1 MHRNH
6 ITQRKTADGLEFR
19 SAAPGSIEVRAD
31 GDVTGFSGHA
41 ATFMVADSYWTA
53 FAKGA
58 FRKSVKDRGD
68 RLPFLWQHNPD
79 FGTIGNHVAIK
90 EDPKGLFVD
99 VDLIDDG
106 DRGSVALKQLRGNG
120 KLGLSFGFQTLKDR
134 TAEDD
139 DEIDLSQL
147 SKGAKKEDIRVIT
160 EVRLWETSLVTFPA
174 NEDAIPAALRSQIK
188 TDAITTLMDAIRAGH
203 LTDAEYAQIVA
214 AWQARDGAGAGTDH
228 STPTDAKARRR
239 QAVDIALALA
249 KDRGLLS
256 GVPQ

>member
-6 ITQRKTADGLEFR
+6 ITQRKTADGVQFR
-19 SAAPGSIEVRAD
+19 TAAPDAFAIRAD
-31 GDVTGFSGHA
+31 GDTPGFSGHA

-58 FRKSVKDRGD
+58 FRKSLKDRGD
-68 RLPFLWQHNPD
+68 RLPVLWQHWPD
-79 FGTIGNHVAIK
+79 YPIGRHVEIK
-90 EDPKGLFVD
+90 EDTDGLFVD
-99 VDLIDDG
+99 VALVDDG
-106 DRGSVALKQLRGNG
+106 AEGTTALSRLRGG
-120 KLGLSFGFQTLKDR
+120 VPLGLSFGFQTVKDR
-134 TAEDD
+134 SAEDD
-139 DEIDLSQL
+139 DEIDVSQL
-147 SKGAKKEDIRVIT
+147 PKGANKDELRIIT

-174 NEDAIPAALRSQIK
+174 NEAATITAVRSEIE
-188 TDAITTLMDAIRAGH
+188 TDALSLLLDAIRTGDMS
-203 LTDAEYAQIVA
+203 DAQYAQIVA

-249 KDRGLLS
+249 KNRGLLS